1 MKALAIAAA
10 VALIG
15 PETLPAQYPT
25 ASSRAAV
32 VALSAAYIGNALL
45 GAHIAI
51 RDNLPEA
58 PFGIHSSRS
67 VRSEFFL
74 GAGTSLSPG
83 LPMLAVH
90 AAVAAMIAGP
100 ASTSRKATHALAVGG
115 GLYFVGQVSEPMTY
129 RVLRH
134 PLSAPRDR
142 LAVVV
147 GIIVLTVLMTGAA
160 LHALK

>member
-1 MKALAIAAA
+1 MKALAIATAA
-10 VALIG
+10 ALIG
-15 PETLPAQYPT
+15 PKTLPAQYPT

-32 VALSAAYIGNALL
+32 VALSAAYIGNALF
-45 GAHIAI
+45 GAHVAL

-83 LPMLAVH
+83 FPMLAVH
-90 AAVAAMIAGP
+90 AAVAAMTAGP

-115 GLYFVGQVSEPMTY
+115 GLYFVGQLSEPMT
-129 RVLRH
+129 
-134 PLSAPRDR
+134 
-142 LAVVV
+142 
-147 GIIVLTVLMTGAA
+147 
-160 LHALK
+160 